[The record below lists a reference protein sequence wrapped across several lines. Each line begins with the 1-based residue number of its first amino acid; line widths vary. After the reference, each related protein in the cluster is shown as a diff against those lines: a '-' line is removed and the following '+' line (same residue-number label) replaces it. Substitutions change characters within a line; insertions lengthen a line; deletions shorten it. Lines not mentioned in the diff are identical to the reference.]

1 MEKEWKE
8 TGERF
13 FTQSPSPSVR
23 SSVTNHLSPVRFRK
37 IGKPKGLI
45 ASMPSALNSL
55 KLIYI

>member
-23 SSVTNHLSPVRFRK
+23 SSVDKSFVSSEVQEDWK
-37 IGKPKGLI
+37 V
-45 ASMPSALNSL
+45 
-55 KLIYI
+55 